1 MVPSPRHNTKAM
13 GKLSCFFL
21 AALLIGLLAGCGS
34 PSDSPGNPASA
45 QPLAPTTAPG
55 PTPQVAPE
63 TPPGQTDATEKPEPA
78 RPETLPGPTSF
89 DPLLHGLSF
98 ANFPGGAGASAISV
112 IDLVEI
118 FGPGGLC
125 VPEDTKACTPYPGVA
140 LFLERL
146 NEVLANGVCYGIS
159 ATSANYFDGEIPL
172 GDQTSENTD
181 LIEFKRSN
189 ELEST
194 IAKLH
199 VMQYTAEYREVLDH
213 YLALAPQEIALELA
227 GRFAALE
234 GKLTPP
240 FTLALYSAQ
249 GGHSVTP
256 IRVEKTESGYR
267 VFVYDSNWPTETRW
281 VDFDRRANS
290 WSYQAMGPDKASIRN
305 MWTGKGPGSIAL
317 IPHGIPIDNFECFFC
332 QAGSSNLARNSGS
345 ILMVDTEDIESMAFA
360 ITTETGETLRWST
373 EGRSP
378 GLEEIRTYPLPSK
391 FQADRKTSGA
401 LLVFI
406 PATVGGFEV
415 ALSKLGDVAQPA
427 RFSLLVAG
435 PDMATTS
442 IRGSAVSSDR
452 HAEDRFLKISKVPD
466 LDRLTISVDAHGVE
480 LVESA
485 TLRSTSFVEPSE
497 GEIYEAQ
504 VTRGVLDNVR
514 VLDRETAE
522 EVYSLRSVLQ
532 DVVTPLRVTETGDG
546 ITFAKFKD
554 GLIKVESADK
564 DLITKLPGTGYEVK
578 FSDGTTASF
587 EVDETGAMIGVFS
600 DGSTS
605 MRFEAGNGIHSTAE
619 GWIIDE
625 PVRGSFRIFREI
637 AEGVFETPS
646 PEELAEFPALAQET
660 SEFMRNVMTA
670 GSSGGEA
677 TERGPDDPTLAA
689 LAEQMEAMSEK
700 YGFLKRIREQMAKEH
715 PEGITPQG
723 MLQEMLKMIENGTW
737 STEDMPDWMPPMPEG
752 MPSMPDGM
760 PSMPDGMPSMPDGM
774 PSMPAMP

>member
-1 MVPSPRHNTKAM
+1 MDKR
-13 GKLSCFFL
+13 SCFFL

-34 PSDSPGNPASA
+34 PSESPGNPASA
-45 QPLAPTTAPG
+45 QPITPSTTPG

-63 TPPGQTDATEKPEPA
+63 TSPGQTDAAEKPEPA
-78 RPETLPGPTSF
+78 RLETLPGPTSF

-98 ANFPGGAGASAISV
+98 ANFPGGAGASAIGV

-159 ATSANYFDGEIPL
+159 ATSANYFDGKIPL

-213 YLALAPQEIALELA
+213 YLALAPQEIVLELV
-227 GRFAALE
+227 GQFAALE
-234 GKLTPP
+234 EKLTPP
-240 FTLALYSAQ
+240 FTLALYSAH

-256 IRVEKTESGYR
+256 IRIEKTENGHR

-290 WSYQAMGPDKASIRN
+290 WSYQAMEPDKASTQG
-305 MWTGKGPGSIAL
+305 MWTGAGPGSIAL
-317 IPHGIPIDNFECFFC
+317 IPHGIPTDNFECFFC
-332 QAGSSNLARNSGS
+332 QTGPPNLARGSGS
-345 ILMVDTEDIESMAFA
+345 ILMVDTEDIENTGFT
-360 ITTETGETLRWST
+360 ITTETGNALSWST

-378 GLEEIRTYPLPSK
+378 GLEEIKTYLLPSK
-391 FQADRKTSGA
+391 FQAERPTSGA
-401 LLVFI
+401 LLVSI

-415 ALSKLGDVAQPA
+415 ALSKLEEEAQPA
-427 RFSLLVAG
+427 RFSILVAG
-435 PDMATTS
+435 SGLATTTVQ
-442 IRGSAVSSDR
+442 GSTTPSTGDR
-452 HAEDRFLKISKVPD
+452 QDKFLKISKTPD
-466 LDRLTISVDAHGVE
+466 LDRLTISVDAPGVE
-480 LVESA
+480 LVQSA
-485 TLRSTSFVEPSE
+485 SLRSTSFVEPSE
-497 GEIYEAQ
+497 GETYEAQ

-514 VLDRETAE
+514 VLDRETDE

-532 DVVTPLRVTETGDG
+532 DIVTPLRVTETGDG
-546 ITFAKFKD
+546 TTFAKFED

-564 DLITKLPGTGYEVK
+564 DLITKPPGTGYEVK
-578 FSDGTTASF
+578 FSDGTAASF
-587 EVDETGAMIGVFS
+587 ETDENGAMVGVFS

-605 MRFEAGNGIHSTAE
+605 MRFEAGNGIYSTAE

-637 AEGVFETPS
+637 ADGVFETPS
-646 PEELAEFPALAQET
+646 PEDLAEFPALAQET
-660 SEFMRNVMTA
+660 SEFMRNVMVA
-670 GSSGGEA
+670 GSFGGEA
-677 TERGPDDPTLAA
+677 TGPGPADPTLAD

-700 YGFLKRIREQMAKEH
+700 YGFLKRIKEQMTKEY
-715 PEGITPQG
+715 PEGITAQG
-723 MLQEMLKMIENGTW
+723 MLQEMLKMMENGTW
-737 STEDMPDWMPPMPEG
+737 STED

-774 PSMPAMP
+774 SSMPDGMPSMP